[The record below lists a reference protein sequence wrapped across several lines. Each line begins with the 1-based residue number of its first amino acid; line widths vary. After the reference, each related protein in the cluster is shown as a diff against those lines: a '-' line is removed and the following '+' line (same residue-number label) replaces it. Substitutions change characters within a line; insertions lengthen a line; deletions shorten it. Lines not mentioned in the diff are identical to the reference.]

1 MTFFVEKK
9 LHLGSIRFG
18 VGRRRV
24 ADTIDQETQLSTGGN
39 GEFIRRRN
47 EGFYFGGHDR
57 FNAPTLPE
65 AQSIRSTPFWTSLS
79 THKGLVALAAV
90 GGLLVLLGLG
100 VVASK
105 GAQGWV
111 EVILGLIVAGIPVVL
126 TAQERGKIVE
136 QEERAR
142 AEREEAE
149 NRKKAM
155 LAGYTAALERVEHD
169 HSEEALQRLVDEHPD
184 LPYNLWSPS
193 ARRIVLLIGFH
204 ELEQKGIAG
213 SAEVARI
220 MDRVSRAA
228 GLTPEHATAVK
239 VDLYD
244 AIVWHL
250 LADDRLGPTQQK
262 ELAALRQGLSVTESD
277 LPEDTLRT
285 MEQFERLRGVTSANV
300 PRAQCTQQL
309 GFKEYCIHQ
318 TQSDQGLLHV
328 TSKQLIQDGKKRHA
342 YSMPALADI
351 TVIADEDA
359 VGMRDTSTRKELRYR
374 VQDPIYTAAMI
385 DLAGSIDERPKGFA

>member
-9 LHLGSIRFG
+9 LALGSIRFG
-18 VGRRRV
+18 VGRRKV

-57 FNAPTLPE
+57 YNAPTLPE
-65 AQSIRSTPFWTSLS
+65 TQSIRSTPFWTSLS
-79 THKGLVALAAV
+79 MHKALVALAAV
-90 GGLLVLLGLG
+90 GALLVLLGFG
-100 VVASK
+100 VVAAK

-111 EVILGLIVAGIPVVL
+111 EVIIGLILLAIPVAL
-126 TAQERGKIVE
+126 TAQERRKIIV
-136 QEERAR
+136 QEERAK

-149 NRKKAM
+149 NRKRAM
-155 LAGYTAALERVEHD
+155 LAGYTGALERVEND
-169 HSEEALQRLVDEHPD
+169 HSDEALQKLVDEHPD
-184 LPYNLWSPS
+184 LPYTLWSPS

-204 ELEQKGIAG
+204 ELEKKGVAG

-220 MDRVSRAA
+220 MDRVSRSA

-244 AIVWHL
+244 AVVWHL
-250 LADDRLGPTQQK
+250 LADDRLGPRQQQ
-262 ELAALRQGLSVTESD
+262 ELAQLRKGLGVSESD

-285 MEQFERLRGVTSANV
+285 IEQFERLRGVTTANI
-300 PRAQCTQQL
+300 PHAQCTQQL

-318 TQSDQGLLHV
+318 SQSDQGMLHI
-328 TSKQLIQDGKKRHA
+328 TSKQLVVDGKKRHA
-342 YSMPALADI
+342 YSMPALTDI
-351 TVIADEDA
+351 TVTADEDA

-374 VQDPIYTAAMI
+374 VQDPIFTAAMI
-385 DLAGSIDERPKGFA
+385 DLAGSIDERPRGFA